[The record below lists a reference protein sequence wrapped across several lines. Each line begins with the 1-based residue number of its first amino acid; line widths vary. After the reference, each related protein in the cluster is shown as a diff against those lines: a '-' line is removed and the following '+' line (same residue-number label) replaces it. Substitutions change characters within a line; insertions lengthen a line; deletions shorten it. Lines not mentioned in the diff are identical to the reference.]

1 MRPTRGNGWLDRL
14 TDLLDRFF
22 PRAPKLVPVPVPI
35 RGRSNQ
41 PPSRR

>member
-1 MRPTRGNGWLDRL
+1 MRRTRGNGWLDRL
-14 TDLLDRFF
+14 SDLLDRFF

-35 RGRSNQ
+35 RGRTP

>member
-1 MRPTRGNGWLDRL
+1 MRRTRGNGWLDRL

-22 PRAPKLVPVPVPI
+22 PRAPKMVPVPVPI
-35 RGRSNQ
+35 RGRGT